1 MTVKASLSSVPAYQ
15 RYGFTLAGN
24 VGEFAGLVYQPV
36 EKRLPAQA
44 QAQSVAALQPAIN
57 RCRFTRRVNTA
68 RFAACFGWDPYT
80 PAWAR
85 AARLQSG
92 FAAATPP

>member
-44 QAQSVAALQPAIN
+44 QSVAALQPAIN

-80 PAWAR
+80 PAWAH